1 LGVLRDWRA
10 TPIDTVTKVRNNE
23 FWLPMFQTFYKPT
36 DWLTFKAWY
45 THTLQRP
52 DYKHIIPGWVI
63 NSQGYVDNW
72 GNFRLKPELSRNWD
86 IQMSVHSDKIGLFSV
101 GAFHKKITDMIFWT
115 GQKVITDTAFFE
127 LPTYMQHQKV
137 AYATNNPNDVFNY
150 GYEVEWKT
158 NFWYLPGLLKG
169 LVMNVNYT
177 YNKSEAKY
185 LRTRIK
191 FQFDPQ
197 TYRTTLVNDD
207 TTYIN
212 PLISQPDHLLN
223 LTVGYDFKGFSIR
236 WAVRYKSQMFIAP
249 NWYESL
255 RGYSTDFCRY
265 DLSIRQK
272 LPVAGLEFFL
282 NINNLTNEVER
293 DVINHK
299 NFANYLEDYG
309 RNANL
314 GLRYQF

>member
-1 LGVLRDWRA
+1 
-10 TPIDTVTKVRNNE
+10 
-23 FWLPMFQTFYKPT
+23 
-36 DWLTFKAWY
+36 
-45 THTLQRP
+45 
-52 DYKHIIPGWVI
+52 
-63 NSQGYVDNW
+63 
-72 GNFRLKPELSRNWD
+72 
-86 IQMSVHSDKIGLFSV
+86 
-101 GAFHKKITDMIFWT
+101 
-115 GQKVITDTAFFE
+115 
-127 LPTYMQHQKV
+127 
-137 AYATNNPNDVFNY
+137 
-150 GYEVEWKT
+150 
-158 NFWYLPGLLKG
+158 
-169 LVMNVNYT
+169 
-177 YNKSEAKY
+177 
-185 LRTRIK
+185 
-191 FQFDPQ
+191 
-197 TYRTTLVNDD
+197 
-207 TTYIN
+207 
-212 PLISQPDHLLN
+212 
-223 LTVGYDFKGFSIR
+223 VGYDFKGFSIR